1 MAQLLKKLQ
10 DEMKAAMKS
19 GDKERLSTIRMLIS
33 EIKKVQID
41 KKKDL
46 SDEEIIEIL
55 QKYAKQ
61 RKESIK
67 QYKEAGREDL
77 AQKEENELKIVKEFL
92 PEELSE
98 EEIEKIVEDVIKET
112 GASSMK
118 DMGKVMKAVMDK
130 VKGRAEGSIVSSI
143 VKKKLTENG

>member
-19 GDKERLSTIRMLIS
+19 GAKDRLSVIRMLIS

-41 KKKDL
+41 KKREL
-46 SDEEIIEIL
+46 TDEEIIQVL
-55 QKYAKQ
+55 QRYAKQ

-67 QYKEAGREDL
+67 QYREAGREDL
-77 AQKEENELKIVKEFL
+77 VQKEEKELQTVQEFL
-92 PEELSE
+92 PQPLSE
-98 EEIEKIVEDVIKET
+98 EEIEKIVEEVIQET

-118 DMGKVMKAVMDK
+118 DMGKVMKAVMEK
-130 VKGRAEGSIVSSI
+130 VKGKADGSTVSSI
-143 VKKKLTENG
+143 VKKKLS

>member
-1 MAQLLKKLQ
+1 MSGLLKKLQ

-41 KKKDL
+41 KKKEL
-46 SDEEIIEIL
+46 SDEEIIQIL
-55 QKYAKQ
+55 QRYAKQ

-67 QYKEAGREDL
+67 QYTEAGREDL
-77 AQKEENELKIVKEFL
+77 AQKEERELKIVQEFL
-92 PEELSE
+92 PQQLSE
-98 EEIEKIVEDVIKET
+98 EEIEKIVEEAISET

-118 DMGKVMKAVMDK
+118 DMGKVMKVVMEK
-130 VKGRAEGSIVSSI
+130 VKGRADGSLVSSI
-143 VKKKLTENG
+143 VKKKLGNA

>member
-1 MAQLLKKLQ
+1 MAELLKKLQ

-41 KKKDL
+41 KKKEL
-46 SDEEIIEIL
+46 SDEEIVEII
-55 QKYAKQ
+55 QRYAKQ

-67 QYKEAGREDL
+67 QYREAGREDL
-77 AQKEENELKIVKEFL
+77 AEKEEKELKIVQEFL
-92 PEELSE
+92 PEQFSE
-98 EEIEKIVEDVIKET
+98 EEIGKIVDEAIAET

-118 DMGKVMKAVMDK
+118 DMGKVMKIVMEK
-130 VKGRAEGSIVSSI
+130 VKGRAEGSVVSSI
-143 VKKKLTENG
+143 VKKKLSGNG

>member
-19 GDKERLSTIRMLIS
+19 GDKDRLSVVRMLIS

-41 KKKDL
+41 KKREL
-46 SDEEIIEIL
+46 TDEEIIQVL
-55 QKYAKQ
+55 QRYAKQ

-67 QYKEAGREDL
+67 QYREAGREDL
-77 AQKEENELKIVKEFL
+77 AQKEEKELQVVQEFL
-92 PEELSE
+92 PQPLSE
-98 EEIEKIVEDVIKET
+98 EEIQKIVEEVIKET

-118 DMGKVMKAVMDK
+118 DMGKVMKTVMEK
-130 VKGRAEGSIVSSI
+130 VKGRADGSTVSSI
-143 VKKKLTENG
+143 VKKKLS